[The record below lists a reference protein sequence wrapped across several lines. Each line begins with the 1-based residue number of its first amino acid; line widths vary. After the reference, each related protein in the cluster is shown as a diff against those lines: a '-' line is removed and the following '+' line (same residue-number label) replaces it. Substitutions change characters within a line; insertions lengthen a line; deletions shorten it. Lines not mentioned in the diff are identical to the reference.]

1 MMKFFIVMILAM
13 AFFSCNEEVIEKPE
27 NLIPKEQMTEI
38 YYDLAIIAA
47 AKKIN
52 PIHLEKYEFETMH
65 YIYKKYGID
74 SIQFVKSDI
83 YYASIPMEY
92 EAMYKTIEERLEEE
106 KSVFDASKERQ
117 SDSLRK
123 VANEQREKLRKKN
136 NKLKEKDSIP

>member
-1 MMKFFIVMILAM
+1 MKFFIVMILAM

-27 NLIPKEQMTEI
+27 NLIPKEEMTEI